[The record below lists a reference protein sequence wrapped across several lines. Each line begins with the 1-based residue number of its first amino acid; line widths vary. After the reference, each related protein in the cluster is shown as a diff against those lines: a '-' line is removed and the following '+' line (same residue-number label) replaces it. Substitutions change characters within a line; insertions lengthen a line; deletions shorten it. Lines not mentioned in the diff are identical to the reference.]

1 MNDEEIYDLL
11 IKKLTENIP
20 IMRNYEVKKK
30 SKEVDKKAYNSCYKV
45 ELISASFGRCF
56 LMSLIKHCNHMSVF
70 MCVCKPNTNK
80 YSDYLFVDTY
90 LRHLKIDDV
99 NKIMVL
105 SNNPNETLD
114 IKLQD
119 FFSRFLTVVDE
130 LFFEILEGK
139 EWIEIPFDW
148 EPYK

>member
-1 MNDEEIYDLL
+1 
-11 IKKLTENIP
+11 
-20 IMRNYEVKKK
+20 
-30 SKEVDKKAYNSCYKV
+30 
-45 ELISASFGRCF
+45 
-56 LMSLIKHCNHMSVF
+56 MSVF

-130 LFFEILEGK
+130 LFF
-139 EWIEIPFDW
+139 
-148 EPYK
+148 